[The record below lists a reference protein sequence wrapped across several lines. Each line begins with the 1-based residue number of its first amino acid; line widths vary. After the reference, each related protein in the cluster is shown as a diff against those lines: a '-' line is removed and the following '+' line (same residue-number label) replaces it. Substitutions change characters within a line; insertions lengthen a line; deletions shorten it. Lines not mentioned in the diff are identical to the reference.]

1 MEFYQFHPTGIYK
14 LGVLLSEAA
23 RGEGAYLLNSLGERF
38 MARYA
43 PKLMELAPR
52 DLVSRAMYLEIR
64 EGRGVNGKDYLHLD
78 VRHLP
83 KEVLEKKLPD
93 ITEFARIY
101 LGVDPEKEPVP
112 VQPTAHYAMGGIP
125 TNVDGQVVV
134 DEKNT
139 PLVGFY
145 AAGEC
150 ACVSVH
156 GANRLGTNSLVDILV
171 FGRRAAL
178 HMARFC
184 RDADFAPLPENPEA
198 QTVEHINRL
207 LNNNDGRWRVGKIRR
222 ELQEVMM
229 DKVSVLRTGDE
240 LRECL
245 DKVRDLKAQYAQ
257 VRLDDRHIAFNLD
270 LMEALE
276 LGYLLDCAEA
286 LVASALNRT
295 ESRGAHYREDFPK
308 RDDANWLKH
317 TLAYRKGDDITFRY
331 KPVVITKYPP
341 QERKY

>member
-1 MEFYQFHPTGIYK
+1 LEDMEFYQFHPTGIYK

-23 RGEGAYLLNSLGERF
+23 RGEGAYLLNGLGERF

-156 GANRLGTNSLVDILV
+156 GANRLISSRSLK
-171 FGRRAAL
+171 
-178 HMARFC
+178 
-184 RDADFAPLPENPEA
+184 
-198 QTVEHINRL
+198 T
-207 LNNNDGRWRVGKIRR
+207 
-222 ELQEVMM
+222 
-229 DKVSVLRTGDE
+229 
-240 LRECL
+240 
-245 DKVRDLKAQYAQ
+245 LK
-257 VRLDDRHIAFNLD
+257 
-270 LMEALE
+270 
-276 LGYLLDCAEA
+276 
-286 LVASALNRT
+286 
-295 ESRGAHYREDFPK
+295 PK
-308 RDDANWLKH
+308 RWSASTACSTTTTVGGGSAKSDGSCK
-317 TLAYRKGDDITFRY
+317 RS
-331 KPVVITKYPP
+331 
-341 QERKY
+341 